1 LRAEKKRVDFEEVV
15 RYVNSLNIEDS
26 ANMTKNHN
34 LELRNPPA
42 PATSAVSAPV
52 PAPAEVP
59 VSA

>member
-1 LRAEKKRVDFEEVV
+1 
-15 RYVNSLNIEDS
+15 LNIEDS

-52 PAPAEVP
+52 PAPVEVP